1 MNILAKLSRA
11 YFRYKHKILDDF
23 ETFDYYK
30 GLQTPADLQKK
41 LALDNYQWSGEYY
54 LCDWNKT
61 PNEALSVKNINCG
74 DFMTLYFYLYE
85 LRNINYEGY
94 YMENWDNI
102 FDPQYHYISL
112 FNLDGQM
119 YLQSNN
125 VIQPVINKEV
135 VLDFYKARGY
145 NIISKI

>member
-11 YFRYKHKILDDF
+11 YFR
-23 ETFDYYK
+23 
-30 GLQTPADLQKK
+30 
-41 LALDNYQWSGEYY
+41 
-54 LCDWNKT
+54 
-61 PNEALSVKNINCG
+61 
-74 DFMTLYFYLYE
+74 
-85 LRNINYEGY
+85 
-94 YMENWDNI
+94 
-102 FDPQYHYISL
+102 
-112 FNLDGQM
+112 LDGQM

>member
-11 YFRYKHKILDDF
+11 YFRHKHKPLTDI
-23 ETFDYYK
+23 EVSAYYK
-30 GLQTPADLQKK
+30 DLQ
-41 LALDNYQWSGEYY
+41 
-54 LCDWNKT
+54 T

-112 FNLDGQM
+112 FNLDCQM